1 MRMPLTAI
9 FTSLGIG
16 LAVVAPGAQASIING
31 GFDTGNMAGWTPFTT
46 SNGTL
51 GDLPLPQVAMF
62 DVDGDAQASDSLK
75 LSVGYNIAPCSF
87 PGFGCP
93 LPTEGGGIRQSIF
106 LNGGIHLFSADIAVE
121 NTFLSGGFNQDGGTF
136 SLMLDG
142 VVLDTLSVGK
152 ILAGSIQGGALAF
165 NGFVAEGFH
174 DFQVL
179 VTRNYAQA
187 DSLLFQYVDNI
198 AVARIPEPGTLG
210 LLAMGC
216 AFLVSGLGRH
226 GAKPRA

>member
-9 FTSLGIG
+9 FASLGIG
-16 LAVVAPGAQASIING
+16 LAVVASGAQASIING
-31 GFDTGNMAGWTPFTT
+31 GFDSGNLAGWSPFTT

-51 GDLPLPQVAMF
+51 GDLPLPLVAKF
-62 DVDGDAQASDSLK
+62 DVDGDSHVSDSLK

-106 LNGGIHLFSADIAVE
+106 LGSGTYLFSADFAVE

-142 VVLDTLSVGK
+142 IVLDTLSVGK
-152 ILAGSIQGGALAF
+152 ILAGSTQGGALTF
-165 NGFVAEGFH
+165 HGFVAEGFH
-174 DFQVL
+174 DFEVL

-187 DSLLFQYVDNI
+187 DSLFQYVDNI

-216 AFLVSGLGRH
+216 VFLASGRGRRV
-226 GAKPRA
+226 AKPTA